1 MELEGQVQ
9 TGERETGTQSEE
21 NRIHEMNPQVPER
34 RVPAFQRSNS
44 RIMDIPAKKNSLQT
58 QLSIISEKS
67 DRDFLLGE
75 EDSDPFDVDEIIR
88 HLSSFSSDEREI
100 VTELDVV
107 DTIKKAKENEEMEAA
122 AKALKHTNSGEWRRI
137 SDVSGI
143 RPNRRRK
150 SRISLPNISLDNLT
164 SLLEGRRQSS
174 SASSIKFD
182 QMPEDWK
189 LVFNS
194 LDRKDGHKDGRLHKR
209 SLQNMLNTLETN
221 STWSLDYKTDQLGE
235 RIKRQISKADKDKNG
250 YLDKEEFA
258 DLVERLQQASETCQ
272 VDMTDAT
279 DRLPQ
284 VMTGHIKTAAYA
296 GECRLCPPP
305 LFLIFVSFFQIGFF
319 VHQVLKLAGEGEIMH
334 WDGPAPLCS
343 PLIYNPSRRW
353 EAWRYLSY
361 SMVHSGYSHVVL
373 NVVMQLA
380 VGLPLEC
387 SQGTIRTALVYIMGV
402 LAGSLSTACLDPH
415 VYLAGASGGVYS
427 LILAHL
433 STLILNW
440 KEDVLIVRPKVWKK
454 RGQKDKTAK
463 ATHGTLIRMLK
474 LTAVLAFTL
483 VDTGMAVY
491 NKHMYADN
499 NTVGYTAHIAGAV
512 AGLVVGF
519 FALENRRVQSWEE
532 KLKVV
537 SFLLTLVLLG
547 SGVFWVVFGDDWYG
561 LIHPGEKYFLLPSSV
576 ACPPDELFFTLP

>member
-1 MELEGQVQ
+1 
-9 TGERETGTQSEE
+9 
-21 NRIHEMNPQVPER
+21 
-34 RVPAFQRSNS
+34 
-44 RIMDIPAKKNSLQT
+44 MDIPAKKNSLIQT

-164 SLLEGRRQSS
+164 SLLDGRRQSS

-454 RGQKDKTAK
+454 RGQEDKTAK

-519 FALENRRVQSWEE
+519 FALENRRVQNWEE

-547 SGVFWVVFGDDWYG
+547 SGVFWVVFGDEWYG

>member
-1 MELEGQVQ
+1 
-9 TGERETGTQSEE
+9 
-21 NRIHEMNPQVPER
+21 
-34 RVPAFQRSNS
+34 
-44 RIMDIPAKKNSLQT
+44 
-58 QLSIISEKS
+58 
-67 DRDFLLGE
+67 
-75 EDSDPFDVDEIIR
+75 
-88 HLSSFSSDEREI
+88 
-100 VTELDVV
+100 
-107 DTIKKAKENEEMEAA
+107 
-122 AKALKHTNSGEWRRI
+122 
-137 SDVSGI
+137 
-143 RPNRRRK
+143 
-150 SRISLPNISLDNLT
+150 
-164 SLLEGRRQSS
+164 
-174 SASSIKFD
+174 
-182 QMPEDWK
+182 
-189 LVFNS
+189 
-194 LDRKDGHKDGRLHKR
+194 
-209 SLQNMLNTLETN
+209 
-221 STWSLDYKTDQLGE
+221 
-235 RIKRQISKADKDKNG
+235 
-250 YLDKEEFA
+250 
-258 DLVERLQQASETCQ
+258 
-272 VDMTDAT
+272 
-279 DRLPQ
+279 

-454 RGQKDKTAK
+454 RGQEDKTAK

-519 FALENRRVQSWEE
+519 FALENRRVQNWEE